1 MEDPEP
7 HGGGEFHVSPFRPPY
22 PASSSCGAPDTPS
35 PNRWLSEALTGPL
48 IDLGIPLTESEHNRT
63 TDRATEARNGIKR
76 RASRVLGRPTLDA
89 GILDTSKALAGL
101 LAQVKN
107 AYQDRLDQIQTQLT
121 EEVQSWRA
129 EQQAREDLH
138 TARLATLEHEVTK
151 LRQELEKTQRPTQ
164 RHNATAQ
171 HAQGKPAAQTSH
183 RIRPHTQSQAPK
195 STPTSGHNQPQ
206 SSFADI
212 AALLATKPGGQ
223 GWQEVPRRRKQQR
236 QPETTKQSEP
246 SHLKPARDSP
256 KEARRI
262 LFRREEGQTTP
273 RAEREDIILAVNRGL
288 SKGGFPGFIRA
299 IDAGYTGTGAVTV
312 LLEKGALGS
321 MLLPAHC
328 DLLVAAAR
336 QADPAIISAE
346 LPEQ

>member
-1 MEDPEP
+1 MEALDP
-7 HGGGEFHVSPFRPPY
+7 HGGGELHASPLRPPY

-35 PNRWLSEALTGPL
+35 PNRWLSEAFTGPF
-48 IDLGIPLTESEHNRT
+48 INLGPLTDPEHNRT
-63 TDRATEARNGIKR
+63 PDRATEARNGIKR

-121 EEVQSWRA
+121 EELQSWRA
-129 EQQAREDLH
+129 ERQVREDLQL
-138 TARLATLEHEVTK
+138 ARLATLEHEVTK
-151 LRQELEKTQRPTQ
+151 LRKELEKFQQPNRRQNAAAQPT
-164 RHNATAQ
+164 
-171 HAQGKPAAQTSH
+171 QGKPAAQTNY
-183 RIRPHTQSQAPK
+183 RIQPHSQNKEPI
-195 STPTSGHNQPQ
+195 STPTVGHNRPQ

-223 GWQEVPRRRKQQR
+223 GWKEVPRRRKRQR

-246 SHLKPARDSP
+246 SQLKPARDSP

-262 LFRREEGQTTP
+262 LFRRDEGQTDP
-273 RAEREDIILAVNRGL
+273 RSEREDIILAVNRGL
-288 SKGGFPGFIRA
+288 CKGGFPGFVRA

-321 MLLPAHC
+321 MLLPTHW

-336 QADPAIISAE
+336 
-346 LPEQ
+346 